1 MAKVF
6 QCSDLGIEC
15 TWKGT
20 AENEKDLL
28 IKVAEHASKEHG
40 MKELTEVI
48 RNKIKARIKEE

>member
-1 MAKVF
+1 MF
-6 QCSDLGIEC
+6 RPWDRMYLER
-15 TWKGT
+15 T

-48 RNKIKARIKEE
+48 RNK

>member
-1 MAKVF
+1 
-6 QCSDLGIEC
+6 
-15 TWKGT
+15 
-20 AENEKDLL
+20 L

>member
-1 MAKVF
+1 MTKVF

-15 TWKGT
+15 KWKGM
-20 AENEKDLL
+20 ARDDKELL
-28 IKVAEHASKEHG
+28 IKVAEHASTEHG

>member
-15 TWKGT
+15 NWKGM
-20 AENEKDLL
+20 AGDEKELL